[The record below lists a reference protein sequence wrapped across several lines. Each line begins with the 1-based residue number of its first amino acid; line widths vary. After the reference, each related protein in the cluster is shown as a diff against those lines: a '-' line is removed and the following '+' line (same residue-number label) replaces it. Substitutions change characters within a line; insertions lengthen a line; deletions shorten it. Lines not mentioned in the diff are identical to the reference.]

1 MNKVQKHSL
10 SNSFIQDNLVSTLAS
25 SSSSD
30 ELALVIGSSTSLN
43 TIVQLEKGDSV
54 RNDLGHNN
62 KAFTLFGGL
71 KSSNHPKL
79 DSKEKLLCHRL
90 LTNDLPLMSRKGPI
104 SC

>member
-62 KAFTLFGGL
+62 NAFTLFGGL
-71 KSSNHPKL
+71 KSSNHPNL
-79 DSKEKLLCHRL
+79 DLKKNQLCKCSIGSSVI
-90 LTNDLPLMSRKGPI
+90 DF
-104 SC
+104 